1 MPTEPFCPVTDR
13 ASGPEGAA
21 TATFDA
27 SRTYRFALTRT
38 WDPAGARVN
47 FLMLNPST
55 ADALVLDPTVRRCVG
70 FARSWGFGS
79 LEVTNLFA
87 YRATDPTV
95 LVARDEPVG
104 DGNDRSILD
113 AALAADRVVVAWGVR
128 GSHRRRGDEVA
139 DLLAGQGVHP
149 VALRVTRGG
158 HPAHPLYIRRDT
170 VPLPWSRG

>member
-1 MPTEPFCPVTDR
+1 M
-13 ASGPEGAA
+13 A

-38 WDPAGARVN
+38 WDPDRCRVN

-87 YRATDPTV
+87 FRATDPTL

-104 DGNDRSILD
+104 DGNDRSIVD
-113 AALAADRVVVAWGVR
+113 AARAADRVVVAWGVR

-139 DLLAGQGVHP
+139 DLLADLGVRP
-149 VALRVTRGG
+149 LALRVTRGG
-158 HPAHPLYIRRDT
+158 HPAHPLYIRGDT
-170 VPLPWSRG
+170 VPEPWSRG